1 MANNKIKRDVHFSSL
16 ASPNSLFY
24 GSVNLKFLTKIIVF
38 ITLFY
43 KVNNIISSNLF
54 SIIEF
59 FFIMSIEM
67 ATSKQCSIC
76 NKLGPMHCTGCDEYF
91 CSKDFKTHREG
102 IFNEMDKIVEERNR
116 LQDVINN
123 TVQSNDQQNPVIE
136 QINQWQNNIIEKV
149 KQVAAQAR
157 QQAIQLLNSKRMKIN
172 TEFNDFSQELAHLKE
187 SEDYV
192 EHDLRRLNQ
201 MISQFEQDLRQS
213 TQQTTIEIHT
223 EQSDEINWDSL
234 IYVEEKETSTNNQQR
249 QQQAASKLNS
259 YFSWVIIHIVI
270 LFLNEKDC
278 C

>member
-1 MANNKIKRDVHFSSL
+1 MF
-16 ASPNSLFY
+16 
-24 GSVNLKFLTKIIVF
+24 
-38 ITLFY
+38 
-43 KVNNIISSNLF
+43 
-54 SIIEF
+54 
-59 FFIMSIEM
+59 IEM
-67 ATSKQCSIC
+67 TTSKRCSAC
-76 NKLGPMHCTGCDEYF
+76 NKELGPMHCTVCDEYF

-102 IFNEMDKIVEERNR
+102 IFTEMDKIVEERNR

-157 QQAIQLLNSKRMKIN
+157 QQAIQLMNYKLIKIN
-172 TEFNDFSQELAHLKE
+172 TEFKDFSQELAHLKE

-192 EHDLRRLNQ
+192 EPDLRQLNQ
-201 MISQFEQDLRQS
+201 MISQFEQILRQS
-213 TQQTTIEIHT
+213 TQQTTIKIHT
-223 EQSDEINWDSL
+223 EKSDEINWDSL
-234 IYVEEKETSTNNQQR
+234 IYVEKKETSINNQQR
-249 QQQAASKLNS
+249 EQQTASKLNC

>member
-1 MANNKIKRDVHFSSL
+1 
-16 ASPNSLFY
+16 
-24 GSVNLKFLTKIIVF
+24 
-38 ITLFY
+38 
-43 KVNNIISSNLF
+43 
-54 SIIEF
+54 
-59 FFIMSIEM
+59 
-67 ATSKQCSIC
+67 
-76 NKLGPMHCTGCDEYF
+76 
-91 CSKDFKTHREG
+91 
-102 IFNEMDKIVEERNR
+102 
-116 LQDVINN
+116 
-123 TVQSNDQQNPVIE
+123 VQSNDQQNPVIE

-157 QQAIQLLNSKRMKIN
+157 QQAIQLMNYKLIKIN
-172 TEFNDFSQELAHLKE
+172 TEFKDFSQELAHLKE

-201 MISQFEQDLRQS
+201 MISQFKQDLRQS
-213 TQQTTIEIHT
+213 TQQTTIKIHT

-259 YFSWVIIHIVI
+259 YFSWVTIHIVI